1 MKVKALSGKAL
12 KSLALEHVNKGSNKK
27 LVNSLHLVEL
37 LNN

>member
-27 LVNSLHLVEL
+27 TSQFFASS
-37 LNN
+37 